1 MRSMTGYGSS
11 SAALED
17 LAFTVNVSSVNRK
30 SLDLTVSLPDEWE
43 VLEIEVAEL
52 VRKVIARG
60 KVHLA
65 IEVTSKKSAENE
77 AWDEDQINVSLDRLS
92 ALAEAQGIAFNPSAD
107 LLWQI
112 ANSKRKE
119 VTLPAADL
127 IKPMLLEAVDTALN
141 SLVIMREKE
150 GEALLVDFIT
160 RVALLRRLVDSV
172 ALRAPLVAPNYRE
185 QLLKRLRE
193 ANLDLDVSDER
204 VLKEVALFADRCDIT
219 EEITRFKSHIEQF
232 TQLIKSD
239 LEIGRKAE
247 FILQEMGREV
257 HTMGSKANDLEIAKQ
272 VIELKNELERVKEQ
286 IANVE

>member
-1 MRSMTGYGSS
+1 MTGYGSS

-43 VLEIEVAEL
+43 VLEIEVAKL

-119 VTLPAADL
+119 LTLPAADL

-272 VIELKNELERVKEQ
+272 VIELKN
-286 IANVE
+286 

>member
-119 VTLPAADL
+119 LTLSAADL

>member
-1 MRSMTGYGSS
+1 MTGYGGS
-11 SAALED
+11 SAALEE

-30 SLDLTVSLPDEWE
+30 SLDLTVSLPEAWE
-43 VLEIEVAEL
+43 VLETEVAEL

-65 IEVTSKKSAENE
+65 IEVTSKKSSENE
-77 AWDEDQINVSLDRLS
+77 AWDEDQINITLDRLS

-112 ANSKRKE
+112 AHSKVKE
-119 VTLPAADL
+119 ATLPSADL

-141 SLVIMREKE
+141 SLVLMREKE
-150 GEALLVDFIT
+150 GETLLVDFIN

-172 ALRAPLVAPNYRE
+172 AMRAPLVAPNYRE

-219 EEITRFKSHIEQF
+219 EEITRFKSHVEQF
-232 TQLIKSD
+232 THLIKSD
-239 LEIGRKAE
+239 SEIGRKAE

-257 HTMGSKANDLEIAKQ
+257 HTIGSKANDLEIAKQ
-272 VIELKNELERVKEQ
+272 VIELKNELERIKEQ

>member
-43 VLEIEVAEL
+43 VLENEVIEL

-65 IEVTSKKSAENE
+65 IEVTSKKTTENE
-77 AWDEDQINVSLDRLS
+77 AWDEDQINITLDKLS
-92 ALAEAQGIAFNPSAD
+92 ALAEAQGISFNPSAD

-112 ANSKRKE
+112 ANAKRKE
-119 VTLPAADL
+119 LALPAADL
-127 IKPMLLEAVDTALN
+127 IKPMLLEAVDHALN

-150 GEALLVDFIT
+150 GEALLVDFIS
-160 RVALLRRLVDSV
+160 RIALLRRLLDTV
-172 ALRAPLVAPNYRE
+172 AMRSPHVAPNYRE

-219 EEITRFKSHIEQF
+219 EEITRFKSHIDQF

-239 LEIGRKAE
+239 SEIGRKAE

-257 HTMGSKANDLEIAKQ
+257 HTMGSKANDLEISKL